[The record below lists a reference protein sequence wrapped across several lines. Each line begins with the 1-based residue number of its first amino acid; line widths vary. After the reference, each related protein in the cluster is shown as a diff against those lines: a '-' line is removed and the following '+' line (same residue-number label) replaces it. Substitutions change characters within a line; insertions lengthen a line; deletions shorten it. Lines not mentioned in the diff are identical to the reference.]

1 MSNVPKNNAPLMTA
15 EQRREQRKQDQDQK
29 TRIKKLEAERDVL
42 STRIETIKATKDM
55 EAPAAKYQV
64 NRLQAR
70 LDKVDAWL
78 VTRTGPR
85 PGMGRPVGI
94 PNKVTANFRDEY
106 LRSGKKSPI
115 EFLLDVMN
123 EEPRPRRT
131 AAAIAEMNLAD
142 MEDVHPDDLKP
153 ESSYHYEKF
162 VWDHKDRR
170 IMAAIQVAPYIHPKL
185 SSVEVGGHI
194 GISHEDAL
202 SELE

>member
-1 MSNVPKNNAPLMTA
+1 MSNVPKNKAPLMT
-15 EQRREQRKQDQDQK
+15 REQRAQQRKEDQDQK
-29 TRIKKLEAERDVL
+29 TRIQKLEKERETL
-42 STRIETIKATKDM
+42 QQRIETIKAKKDPTS
-55 EAPAAKYQV
+55 PATIYQI
-64 NRLQAR
+64 NRLTAR

-85 PGMGRPVGI
+85 PGLGRPVGT

-131 AAAIAEMNLAD
+131 TRVIAEMDLASE
-142 MEDVHPDDLKP
+142 EDVAPEDLKP
-153 ESSYHYEKF
+153 ESMYHYEKY

-170 IMAAIQVAPYIHPKL
+170 IMAAIQVAPYMHPKL

-194 GISHEDAL
+194 GVSHEDAL
-202 SELE
+202 AELE